1 MSQRLDAL
9 RSKLPEGV
17 LSIVRSYDSH
27 PTADL
32 IREIEFERFP
42 GHAYAAASMS
52 LQNCRIWPPLAREMS
67 RRHLHNG
74 TLYSRKNGVWLP
86 IFCYDAKNWTLS
98 FPRWQFETLED
109 LDYLPLWVKEGYLL
123 ECVQMVRRARFFYL
137 GK

>member
-42 GHAYAAASMS
+42 GHAFAAASMS
-52 LQNCRIWPPLAREMS
+52 LKNCRLWPPLAREMS
-67 RRHLHNG
+67 RRHMCNG

-86 IFCYDAKNWTLS
+86 VMVLDAKVWTMS
-98 FPRWQFETLED
+98 FPRWQFETLDD
-109 LDYLPLWVKEGYLL
+109 LDYLPAWVREEYKLK
-123 ECVQMVRRARFFYL
+123 VRSKPWSVEPFFL
-137 GK
+137 